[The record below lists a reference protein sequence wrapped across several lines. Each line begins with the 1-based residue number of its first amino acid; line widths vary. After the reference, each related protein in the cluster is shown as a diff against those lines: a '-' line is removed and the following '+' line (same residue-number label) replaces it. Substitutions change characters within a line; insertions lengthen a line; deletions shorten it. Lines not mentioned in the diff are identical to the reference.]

1 MIKRPD
7 LIQKNNDIEKVE
19 DEEINIESK
28 QYNDL
33 MKIYEIAMNQVA
45 SEINLVKDR
54 INKIYGYSIIE
65 KVTARVKS
73 KKSIINK
80 MKKKNLKYTYNS
92 LVDNINDIAGVRIT
106 CPVSEDIFF
115 VKQIIEKI
123 PNLKIIKEKDY
134 INNPKE
140 SGYSA
145 YHLIVKT
152 PVTINGETVI
162 MKVEIQIRTIAM
174 DFWAEMEHDIRYKSQ
189 NSISLFDS
197 KKLTWYAK
205 VLEKLQSKIV
215 KIYRKQENKRFFY
228 NC

>member
-7 LIQKNNDIEKVE
+7 LIKQNNDIKTVQ

-28 QYNDL
+28 EYNDL
-33 MKIYEIAMNQVA
+33 IRIYEIAMNQVA
-45 SEINLVKDR
+45 SEINLVKEKL
-54 INKIYGYSIIE
+54 NKLYGYSIIE

-80 MKKKNLKYTYNS
+80 MKKKNIKYTYTS
-92 LVDNINDIAGVRIT
+92 LIDNISDIAGVRIT
-106 CPVSEDIFF
+106 CPVQEDIFF
-115 VKQIIEKI
+115 VKQIIEMI

-134 INNPKE
+134 INNPKK

-145 YHLIVKT
+145 YHLIVET
-152 PVTINGETVI
+152 PVTINGETVV

-174 DFWAEMEHDIRYKSQ
+174 DFWAEMEHDIRYKSK
-189 NSISLFDS
+189 NNMSLFDS

-205 VLEKLQSKIV
+205 VLEKLQGKIV
-215 KIYRKQENKRFFY
+215 KIYRKQETNTMFNY
-228 NC
+228 

>member
-7 LIQKNNDIEKVE
+7 LIKQNNDIKKVE

-28 QYNDL
+28 EYNDL
-33 MKIYEIAMNQVA
+33 IRIYEIAMNQVA
-45 SEINLVKDR
+45 SEINLVKEKL
-54 INKIYGYSIIE
+54 NKLYGYSIIE

-80 MKKKNLKYTYNS
+80 MKKKNIKYTYTS
-92 LVDNINDIAGVRIT
+92 LIDNISDIAGVRIT
-106 CPVSEDIFF
+106 CPVQEDIFF
-115 VKQIIEKI
+115 VKQIIEMI

-134 INNPKE
+134 INNPKK

-145 YHLIVKT
+145 YHLIVET
-152 PVTINGETVI
+152 PVTINGETVV

-174 DFWAEMEHDIRYKSQ
+174 DFWAEMEHDIRYKPQ
-189 NSISLFDS
+189 KSISLFDS

-205 VLEKLQSKIV
+205 ILEKLQGKIV
-215 KIYRKQENKRFFY
+215 KIYRKQETNNLFY
-228 NC
+228 NY